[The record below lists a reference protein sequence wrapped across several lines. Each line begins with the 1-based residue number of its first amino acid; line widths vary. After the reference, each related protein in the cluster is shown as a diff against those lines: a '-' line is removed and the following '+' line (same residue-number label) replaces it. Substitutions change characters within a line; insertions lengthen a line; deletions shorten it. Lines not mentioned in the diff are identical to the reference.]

1 MRRRLLL
8 TFLTLLVLGGIAAW
22 FEPTGVVRGY
32 VNGEPFYHGRPASTW
47 AKRLSDSNPKV
58 PVEAREQLKEGG
70 ADTVAVL
77 TAIAR
82 APADGWH
89 SAIARVTAVDLL
101 SELGPAASEA
111 VPALIAALND
121 PDRAVRARAAVA
133 LGSVGKDD
141 PQVVTALAGKLS
153 SDEAKFVAQSLV
165 KCGVIA
171 EPAIPGLSQL
181 LKNGKPEERRAAA
194 KALGAIATDACASPL
209 IAALYDSDDYVR
221 EHSAESLGKIG
232 PAAAPATD
240 RLIEMLQDPFY
251 RARRDA
257 ARTLG
262 QIGGPAKKAIPAL
275 QSLAIDDPEEMVRNA
290 AANAVKRL
298 GG

>member
-8 TFLTLLVLGGIAAW
+8 FGLTLLVLGGIAAW
-22 FEPTGVVRGY
+22 FEPTGAVRGY
-32 VNGEPFYHGRPASTW
+32 VYGEPFYQGRPASTW
-47 AKRLSDSNPKV
+47 AKRLSDSDPKV

-70 ADTVAVL
+70 ADPVAVL

-82 APADGWH
+82 TPADGWH
-89 SAIARVTAVDLL
+89 TTVARVTAVDLL
-101 SELGPAASEA
+101 GELGPAASEA
-111 VPALIAALND
+111 IPALIDALND
-121 PDRAVRARAAVA
+121 PDNAVRIRAAVA
-133 LGSVGKDD
+133 LGNVGKDD
-141 PQVVTALAGKLS
+141 LQVVNALAGRLGTN
-153 SDEAKFVAQSLV
+153 EAKYASQSLA
-165 KCGVIA
+165 KCGLIA

-181 LKNGKPEERRAAA
+181 LENGKPEERRAAA
-194 KALGAIATDACASPL
+194 KALGAIATDACALPL
-209 IAALYDSDDYVR
+209 IAALHDSDDYVR

-240 RLIEMLQDPFY
+240 RLMEMLKDPFD

-262 QIGGPAKKAIPAL
+262 QIGAPAKKAIPAL
-275 QSLAIDDPEEMVRNA
+275 KALAIDDPEEMVRNA
-290 AANAVKRL
+290 AESAVKRL